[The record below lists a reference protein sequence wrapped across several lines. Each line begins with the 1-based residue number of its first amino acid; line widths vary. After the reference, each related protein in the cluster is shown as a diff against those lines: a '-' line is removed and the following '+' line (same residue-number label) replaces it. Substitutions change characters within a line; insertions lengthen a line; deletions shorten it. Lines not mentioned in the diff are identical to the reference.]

1 MCSRAAPGPRP
12 ALPGHGH
19 SSRRRR
25 PQSHKVMPDR
35 SPDCRR
41 PGRRLLRART
51 SRPGRPPRSSLEHDR
66 QPGEMPSNR
75 EPRLARARGRC
86 RSTLACRNAAH
97 PRPIG
102 VTADNN
108 AAAGPIEHG
117 TIERERGHEPAL
129 LCMRRV
135 PLSRAPRRRPRSGLT
150 LALHSARG
158 EPAHDVP
165 LHPDE
170 KYRDWYQAKNS
181 QCHKGRPVDRI
192 LAHRLVYLQYKAVI
206 LRGD

>member
-41 PGRRLLRART
+41 PGRRLLRAAHVPPWT
-51 SRPGRPPRSSLEHDR
+51 APALFSRARPPTGRDAV
-66 QPGEMPSNR
+66 QPR
-75 EPRLARARGRC
+75 AAPRPARGRC

-192 LAHRLVYLQYKAVI
+192 LAHRLVYLQYKGVI